1 MEENELVVDAEYQNE
16 EEEDEYEE
24 DFNND
29 V

>member
-1 MEENELVVDAEYQNE
+1 MEENELAVDAEYQNE
-16 EEEDEYEE
+16 EEEDEYEQ

>member
-1 MEENELVVDAEYQNE
+1 MEENELAVEDEYQNE